1 MLRMVPLPY
10 RHLHL
15 RNGSEDLLP
24 SDPSRVEPRI
34 MEVDGVLQQFLTP
47 PLEVDILI
55 DHKGE
60 EVVVEG
66 DGLPHQ
72 PLFCGQYHSH
82 VLPKLLVTPLSHDE
96 LREGRMNRR
105 PHLVF
110 YLHLCHLFRYKMYY
124 VGDIRGVGES

>member
-15 RNGSEDLLP
+15 GNGSKDLLP

-34 MEVDGVLQQFLTP
+34 LEVDGVLQQFLP
-47 PLEVDILI
+47 CPLEVDILI

-72 PLFCGQYHSH
+72 ALFDGQYHPH
-82 VLPKLLVTPLSHDE
+82 VLPKFLVTPLSCDE
-96 LREGRMNRR
+96 LREARMDCR

-124 VGDIRGVGES
+124 VCDIWGVGES